1 MATQRDLNKILNLKK
16 QGDIKRLLGKQN
28 PKGTRKPLQS
38 EPKISAM
45 QNIEAEEKEVRM
57 FFENVD
63 PNDIE
68 QFKSELTRFMNSKSI
83 WKGRRTFFT
92 RFLNE
97 IPENLFVKFS
107 QLYLN
112 QPLNFKEFF
121 DTKFKPKYIDKNIMI
136 YGKYDEIMRSLF
148 TDYIINPLKYLE
160 QTDKLRSQMS
170 AKFIDMLDSFLDI
183 NKNEK
188 RYFAQKYVES
198 KYPYDEFYI
207 RYKAGTLDGG
217 GGEPNV
223 EQPNEEPNKQQEPS
237 KAVQNRVPLMIDEN
251 GNVVP
256 VPTGYNLYKFNRPR
270 NRLPIVSEKEFQKKL
285 DKLKEIP
292 GEVVDLAKIEL
303 KTNLGLSSN
312 KIDDI
317 LIGLLEK
324 YNSFESFVKK
334 LGKIIF
340 YYSNQFIIRNQN
352 NKLASLY
359 KTRIQNDVFNMKGIA
374 YATKYDFLP
383 ELFEFDDD
391 SNSESKK
398 QVKKVV
404 KKQIE
409 VFLKNFKIKLYAFI
423 INTSAKI
430 KNINSGFVD
439 VVILADERDRDYT
452 WFGYTDNGRK
462 YFNIRNIDSTMIP
475 SDVESHI
482 SKVYNTKIHDGEVPV
497 AEPDEVPQ
505 GQVPTQEEEFDVQ
518 QLYEDFVMS
527 LKNLNIGQDLFSD
540 SEGENGSPSPLFTE
554 SDNESRERTNS
565 DFSDVDSPR
574 RNRDSSEECLCKK
587 CGVETDR
594 SLKTKIKDGN
604 QYKTVCFC
612 SFKCF
617 EKFKN

>member
-1 MATQRDLNKILNLKK
+1 
-16 QGDIKRLLGKQN
+16 
-28 PKGTRKPLQS
+28 
-38 EPKISAM
+38 
-45 QNIEAEEKEVRM
+45 
-57 FFENVD
+57 
-63 PNDIE
+63 
-68 QFKSELTRFMNSKSI
+68 
-83 WKGRRTFFT
+83 
-92 RFLNE
+92 
-97 IPENLFVKFS
+97 
-107 QLYLN
+107 
-112 QPLNFKEFF
+112 
-121 DTKFKPKYIDKNIMI
+121 MI

-482 SKVYNTKIHDGEVPV
+482 SKVYNTKIQAGEVPV
-497 AEPDEVPQ
+497 SEPDEVPQ
-505 GQVPTQEEEFDVQ
+505 APPQEEEFDVQ

-527 LKNLNIGQDLFSD
+527 LQNLNVGRDLF

-554 SDNESRERTNS
+554 SDNESNS
-565 DFSDVDSPR
+565 DIDSPR
-574 RNRDSSEECLCKK
+574 RNRDSSEEFLCEK

-594 SLKTKIKDGN
+594 SLKTKIKAGN